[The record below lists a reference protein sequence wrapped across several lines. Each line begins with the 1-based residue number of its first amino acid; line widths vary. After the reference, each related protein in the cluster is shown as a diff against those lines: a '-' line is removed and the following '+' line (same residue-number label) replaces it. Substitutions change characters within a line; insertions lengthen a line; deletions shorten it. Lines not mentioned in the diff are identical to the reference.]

1 MLIKIYIISKEHNI
15 KLLYIIIKFYINKKL
30 KIKITRMLMFLIIK
44 LNQLIISFETTIC
57 RHQLRSHLL
66 AI

>member
-30 KIKITRMLMFLIIK
+30 KIKITRMLIFLIIK
-44 LNQLIISFETTIC
+44 FKPVNYIV
-57 RHQLRSHLL
+57 
-66 AI
+66 